1 MTEKKIIAR
10 MILEVL
16 GSPKE
21 HVEETIKQVIKKL
34 EEEKNIK
41 LISQKTYETEQ
52 QEDSKLWSTFS
63 EIEFQSENIKKLMD
77 LCFDYMP
84 SSVEIIEPA
93 GMELD
98 SSDVAEL
105 LNDLLAKLHRY
116 DMVLKNLHAQN
127 LVMKH
132 DIELIKKVAKQA
144 VEKRKQ
150 NEKKSA

>member
-132 DIELIKKVAKQA
+132 DIELIKKAAKQA
-144 VEKRKQ
+144 VEKKRQ